1 MIGIMTRNYYSEI
14 IYIFKFNVQ
23 VQFNPRNEHEILV
36 TPMRHAAVVVTLAS
50 PSLSTTDGSVK
61 NNVKDKEASDK
72 NDNKEGNKESN
83 SATHNLVPLEDE
95 VHTFYNT
102 SIKLNNSL

>member
-1 MIGIMTRNYYSEI
+1 
-14 IYIFKFNVQ
+14 
-23 VQFNPRNEHEILV
+23 
-36 TPMRHAAVVVTLAS
+36 MRHAAVVVTLAS
-50 PSLSTTDGSVK
+50 PSLSTTDGAVK

-95 VHTFYNT
+95 VHTFYDT
-102 SIKLNNSL
+102 SIKILTSKSKVKIGLM